1 MWDWLLLKLFDYN
14 SSTQQLAGHWGPPPS
29 RQQLL
34 HPILLMTVDFPT
46 SSRYFVS
53 QIRFWIKYKISANPW
68 RKMRWNYGRSFFPFV
83 WVVALVLALMMT
95 SSAIHRRNSSCHRYI
110 RFRADGTTASFPPWC
125 RPEKKKRIRVET
137 SSSIAIE
144 NERLVLSPG
153 EMLSFQKP
161 APAGE
166 TTANEI
172 FPKLLQTRLPQQ
184 NTVHFHLDARRN
196 FVKQFSHGE

>member
-1 MWDWLLLKLFDYN
+1 
-14 SSTQQLAGHWGPPPS
+14 
-29 RQQLL
+29 
-34 HPILLMTVDFPT
+34 
-46 SSRYFVS
+46 
-53 QIRFWIKYKISANPW
+53 
-68 RKMRWNYGRSFFPFV
+68 MRWNYGRSFFPFV

-110 RFRADGTTASFPPWC
+110 RFRADGTTTSFPPWC
-125 RPEKKKRIRVET
+125 RPKKKKRIRVET